1 MSFKEPDKLKKKKK
15 TVKQAFPNS
24 KITAKAVS
32 EIKAKKK

>member
-15 TVKQAFPNS
+15 MAKQVFPNS

-32 EIKAKKK
+32 EIKLKDK